1 MQIGNSIKA
10 KSLVEQII
18 DGITEAIIDGRLKP
32 GDRLPTEN
40 ELAESF
46 QVGKSSIREATK
58 ILQALGIVEVR
69 RGEGTFVGGPTNGNT
84 LNPALYQMMLEPEP
98 IDKLMEMRLIFE
110 PEYSVLAM
118 RRATDEDK
126 VSIKEAKERY
136 EQLVREGKQRGRD
149 DIAFHRSILKATHT
163 PYIIRIGEMILQ
175 ILLQSIDK
183 GCTSAPEISMRDH
196 ERIFDAFIEG
206 DEGALRQAVL
216 DSFEYWIKNN

>member
-10 KSLVEQII
+10 KSLVEQIT
-18 DGITEAIIDGRLKP
+18 DGITEAIISNQLRP
-32 GDRLPTEN
+32 GDRMPTEN

-58 ILQALGIVEVR
+58 VLQALGIVEVR
-69 RGEGTFVGGPTNGNT
+69 RGEGTFVASPTNGT
-84 LNPALYQMMLEPEP
+84 VLNPALYQMMLDPEP
-98 IDKLMEMRLIFE
+98 IDKLIELRLIFE

-118 RRATDEDK
+118 RRATDEDRANILAAK
-126 VSIKEAKERY
+126 QRFEA
-136 EQLVREGKQRGRD
+136 LAREDRQRGRD
-149 DIAFHRSILKATHT
+149 DVAFHRSILNATHN

-183 GCTSAPEISMRDH
+183 GCTNAKESSIRDH
-196 ERIFDAFIEG
+196 ERIYNAFISG
-206 DEGALRQAVL
+206 DETELRRAVI